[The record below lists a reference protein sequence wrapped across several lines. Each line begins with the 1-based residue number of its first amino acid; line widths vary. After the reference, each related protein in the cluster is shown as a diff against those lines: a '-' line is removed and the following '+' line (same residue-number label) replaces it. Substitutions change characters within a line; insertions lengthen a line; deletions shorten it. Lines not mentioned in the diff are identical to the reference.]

1 MTGEY
6 GCGARLPREDLMTW
20 KILAAKI
27 PAAHKVAVSLAAVAM
42 IAIVSNTAGAQSQT
56 PTTAQKPPKR
66 QLDDRGRA
74 YYGPS
79 GPNVSYQQGPNTR
92 IYITKRSWLD
102 AGVEVLPGDRKFTD
116 YAFPPEYAVGSGR
129 IPDEIPAT
137 LKARQTIVP
146 TRVGTKMRVSAQAC
160 SLCSSFKIASPICA
174 VDTAVAPSDLMSAVR
189 RPLASTAAM
198 AASTLSAS
206 DPMSKE

>member
-6 GCGARLPREDLMTW
+6 GCGARLPREDLMTR
-20 KILAAKI
+20 KIPAAKI
-27 PAAHKVAVSLAAVAM
+27 PAAHKVALSLAAVAM

-102 AGVEVLPGDRKFTD
+102 AGTEVLPGDRKFTD
-116 YAFPPEYAVGSGR
+116 YAFPSPYGY
-129 IPDEIPAT
+129 PT
-137 LKARQTIVP
+137 FARENNN
-146 TRVGTKMRVSAQAC
+146 R
-160 SLCSSFKIASPICA
+160 PI
-174 VDTAVAPSDLMSAVR
+174 DRQPLNPPSDLGGFPTKF
-189 RPLASTAAM
+189 PL
-198 AASTLSAS
+198 
-206 DPMSKE
+206 P